1 MIDKNINLTEVEN
14 SEYGVDSRYE
24 SKINRMADGE
34 ALMEARLRR
43 MKNVSGELIVKGKL
57 LQLKF
62 KMEEYLRD
70 IDSDNECKFTDFLS
84 QYIDTLYDKRSHFS
98 EDIDITPV
106 LLSQIL
112 NNHRQPSEEFMLR
125 LMVHSENVFLNV
137 CSFQKKSWYQIYYQ
151 EKINKMMS
159 NQGEWRSKVAK
170 HVKMVDPSNL

>member
-1 MIDKNINLTEVEN
+1 MIDKNLNLVEVED

-62 KMEEYLRD
+62 KMEEYLLD
-70 IDSDNECKFTDFLS
+70 TDSDNECKFTDFLS
-84 QYIDTLYDKRSHFS
+84 QYIDMLYDKRSHFS

-125 LMVHSENVFLNV
+125 LMVHSENAFLNV

-170 HVKMVDPSNL
+170 HVKMINPSNL